1 MILANGQGLRL
12 TSKTALEII
21 KQVGTRVLHAAQRL
35 HLFLRSPGS
44 AQRWVHPPQSS
55 TSVSRKAALRLAAAR
70 PPPVPEAPATRLP
83 TQAASQSRAGQ
94 ALPPHLEPEKG
105 ACALPLG
112 DETATSSGRSGANG
126 TGVAGREG
134 SDIAGSGRV
143 KQVVRTREYFVL
155 QCTACTAR
163 SLRREIP
170 GLSFSS
176 TLTSFS
182 SRCFL
187 ISVF

>member
-70 PPPVPEAPATRLP
+70 PSPVPEAPATRLP
-83 TQAASQSRAGQ
+83 TRAASQS
-94 ALPPHLEPEKG
+94 
-105 ACALPLG
+105 CAVLG
-112 DETATSSGRSGANG
+112 RPYRLTSSPRKVPARCHSEMKQRHPAAA
-126 TGVAGREG
+126 AGRMAPG
-134 SDIAGSGRV
+134 WRGGRG
-143 KQVVRTREYFVL
+143 RT
-155 QCTACTAR
+155 
-163 SLRREIP
+163 LRDP
-170 GLSFSS
+170 GGLN
-176 TLTSFS
+176 
-182 SRCFL
+182 R
-187 ISVF
+187 